1 MTRYGE
7 VHERLRQMTRLY
19 YAAAIAWQSG
29 DTDLAIPVRSAAA
42 AIYGLL
48 ATDLMAAAGVA
59 KGDDAGRL
67 AATGDLATMVTAV
80 RERAHLQAIEHACR
94 QVPSASAAY
103 DIARE
108 RLADVRAKMAD
119 ASGAEATARRRIRD
133 ALTT

>member
-19 YAAAIAWQSG
+19 YAAAVAWQSG
-29 DTDLAIPVRSAAA
+29 DMDLAVPVRSAAA
-42 AIYGLL
+42 AIYGLI
-48 ATDLMAAAGVA
+48 AADLMAAAGVV

-67 AATGDLATMVTAV
+67 AATGDLATMVSAV
-80 RERAHLQAIEHACR
+80 RERAHLQAIEHACK
-94 QVPSASAAY
+94 QVPSASAAA
-103 DIARE
+103 DIARA

-119 ASGAEATARRRIRD
+119 ASGTEHVARRRVLD